1 MKKILLMLVLLILS
15 GCAAKDINVIT
26 VKLDDKLNEVI
37 YTDTIDLL
45 NKYIKPDKSNLII
58 YSKENKFLNNLEQH
72 LRIAGYAVLVTPKEI
87 NTKENDYVFGYILD
101 TVDKKK
107 VNKRTVKTIRYSFI
121 LNSASCSRLY
131 EINTTDNELLFK
143 SDWTCYTG
151 A

>member
-1 MKKILLMLVLLILS
+1 MKKILLMFILLILS

-58 YSKENKFLNNLEQH
+58 YSTENKFLNNLEQH

>member
-1 MKKILLMLVLLILS
+1 M
-15 GCAAKDINVIT
+15 
-26 VKLDDKLNEVI
+26 
-37 YTDTIDLL
+37 
-45 NKYIKPDKSNLII
+45 
-58 YSKENKFLNNLEQH
+58 LEQH

-87 NTKENDYVFGYILD
+87 NTKENDYIFGYILD

>member
-1 MKKILLMLVLLILS
+1 MKKILLMFILLILS
-15 GCAAKDINVIT
+15 GCAAKNINVIT

-58 YSKENKFLNNLEQH
+58 YSTENKFLNNLEQH

-87 NTKENDYVFGYILD
+87 NTKENDYIFGYILD

-107 VNKRTVKTIRYSFI
+107 VNKKNIKTIRYSFM
-121 LNSASCSRLY
+121 LNTAFCSRLY

-143 SDWTCYTG
+143 SDWACYKEG
-151 A
+151 